1 MCGGVGKLFPRI
13 APRILA
19 QVVSSSSC
27 ERNWSSYSFVHSKA
41 RNRLHSVHAADLVY
55 VYTNSRVLDQPMS
68 FTDEAT
74 REWYTQSVVSE
85 DSDSDGPTNIV
96 HDYNDVS
103 DSDRATLDGVS
114 SDDENPQREFEG
126 IVQVGG
132 FRLGEDGRDLED

>member
-1 MCGGVGKLFPRI
+1 
-13 APRILA
+13 
-19 QVVSSSSC
+19 
-27 ERNWSSYSFVHSKA
+27 
-41 RNRLHSVHAADLVY
+41 
-55 VYTNSRVLDQPMS
+55 MS